1 MSKCTNKTVTI
12 YVKSEMDLTQKFSEI
27 SCFPENEN
35 MPIDAVKKMKTIVD
49 SYLSRSDSRPP
60 LLVETVST
68 DIVAFLNDYE
78 ELKGYTT
85 KILYNNNEIGLESMF
100 DQFNTVFSYIDKVTN
115 PSDNA

>member
-27 SCFPENEN
+27 SRFPESEN

-49 SYLSRSDSRPP
+49 SYLSRSDSLP

-68 DIVAFLNDYE
+68 DIVAFLNDYG

-85 KILYNNNEIGLESMF
+85 KILYNNKEIGLESMF
-100 DQFNTVFSYIDKVTN
+100 EQFNTVFNYIDKVTN
-115 PSDNA
+115 TSDNA